1 MKIGE
6 LAKIANCTVE
16 TVRYYEKEGLMPAP
30 ERQEN
35 NYRRYTQLHLN
46 RLRFIRNCRVL
57 DLNHDEI
64 RELLKMMEPEYGE
77 CRSVNDVLDEHI
89 EHVRT
94 RIAELQQLEA
104 QLVNLYNF
112 CHKRCR
118 EDKPEDICGILQG
131 LSELEYDAPGDLH
144 THDKRN
150 YSHSKR

>member
-16 TVRYYEKEGLMPAP
+16 TIRYYEKEGLMPEP

-35 NYRRYTQLHLN
+35 NYRSYNQQHLD

-57 DLNHDEI
+57 ELNHDEI
-64 RELLKMMEPEYGE
+64 RELLKMMDPAYGE

-94 RIAELQQLEA
+94 RISELQQLEK
-104 QLVNLYNF
+104 QLMHLHNF
-112 CHKRCR
+112 CQQRCND
-118 EDKPEDICGILQG
+118 DKPCGILQG

-150 YSHSKR
+150 YSHR